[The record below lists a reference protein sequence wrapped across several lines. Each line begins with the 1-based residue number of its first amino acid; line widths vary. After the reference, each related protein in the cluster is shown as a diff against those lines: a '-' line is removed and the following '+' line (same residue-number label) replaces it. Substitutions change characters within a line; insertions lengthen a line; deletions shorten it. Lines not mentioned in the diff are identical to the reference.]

1 MLKKVIFKNFKHN
14 LKNYI
19 LFFLSNTVAITLIFV
34 FLSLKYNLGESI
46 KDEAINYILNMDFMM
61 AVIILSVVSA
71 LLTVYAVRYY
81 IRLRVRDYSML
92 LLLGLRKK
100 MFQLIVSAEYGLGW
114 IFSVVVGLLCGN
126 VMYYIFQEILYR
138 IDANMIQKS
147 VVGPKAY
154 FYTIFMSLIIMIVV
168 LEYK

>member
-126 VMYYIFQEILYR
+126 VMYYIF
-138 IDANMIQKS
+138 
-147 VVGPKAY
+147 
-154 FYTIFMSLIIMIVV
+154 
-168 LEYK
+168 